1 MTTFDEL
8 IDLDGNG
15 RPIYGD
21 SPFRVIKDVT
31 FTGDNETVVTPIFTI
46 IGVVMITRIWGIV
59 TTTFGANHTDAHW
72 RINDQTA
79 TDQVITKATTLDLSA
94 ISAGACIF
102 KHGLATAVAKYASAD
117 AAVSIEPTTLETQM
131 FTPFVVTQKTGD
143 IQTDIEYV
151 YTTTNEP
158 TEGAMRFYVSYFPLS
173 SEGMIE
179 AA

>member
-1 MTTFDEL
+1 MSTFDEL

-46 IGVVMITRIWGIV
+46 TGVVMVTRLWGVV

-79 TDQVITKATTLDLSA
+79 HDQVITKSTTLDLSA

-102 KHGLATAVAKYASAD
+102 KHGLAAAVAKYASAD
-117 AAVSIEPTTLETQM
+117 AAVFIEPTTLETQM

-151 YTTTNEP
+151 YTTTDTP
-158 TEGAMRFYVSYFPLS
+158 TTGAMRFYISYYPLTQNS
-173 SEGMIE
+173 KIE
-179 AA
+179 VA

>member
-1 MTTFDEL
+1 MSTFDAL
-8 IDLDGNG
+8 LDLDGNG

-31 FTGDNETVVTPIFTI
+31 FTGDDETVETPIFTI
-46 IGVVMITRIWGIV
+46 TGVVMITRIWGVV
-59 TTTFGANHTDAHW
+59 TTDFGVNHTDAHW

-79 TDQVITKATTLDLSA
+79 TDQVITKSTTLDLSA

-102 KHGLATAVAKYASAD
+102 KHGLAAAVAKYASAD

-131 FTPFVVTQKTGD
+131 FTPFIVTQKTGS

-151 YTTTNEP
+151 YTTSDEP
-158 TEGAMRFYVSYFPLS
+158 TSGAMRFFVSYYPLS
-173 SEGMIE
+173 DDGLIE